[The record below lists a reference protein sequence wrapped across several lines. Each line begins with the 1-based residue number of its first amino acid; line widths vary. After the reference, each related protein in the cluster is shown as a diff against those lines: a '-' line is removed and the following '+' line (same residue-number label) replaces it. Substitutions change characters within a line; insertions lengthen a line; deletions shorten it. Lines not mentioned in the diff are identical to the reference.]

1 MILIV
6 IFSWIDFWINLCYN
20 AVMHVNTSL
29 DWTAVSSKMRA
40 DMQNAP
46 QNCRKDLARM
56 IGNVEGLVQ
65 QLGGE
70 EVEMRRNKRERS
82 PRQITLLTRIN
93 ESINEFEKWLMLA
106 HLQHG

>member
-1 MILIV
+1 MRIK
-6 IFSWIDFWINLCYN
+6 N
-20 AVMHVNTSL
+20 SL
-29 DWTAVSSKMRA
+29 DWTAVSSELRA
-40 DMQNAP
+40 QMQNAP

-56 IGNVEGLVQ
+56 IGHVEGLVQ

-82 PRQITLLTRIN
+82 ARQITLLTQIN

>member
-1 MILIV
+1 
-6 IFSWIDFWINLCYN
+6 
-20 AVMHVNTSL
+20 
-29 DWTAVSSKMRA
+29 
-40 DMQNAP
+40 
-46 QNCRKDLARM
+46 M

-93 ESINEFEKWLMLA
+93 ESINEFEKWLVLA